1 MSKES
6 KHKERGTKAFVWDYF
21 DTDKEE
27 DKVVCHQWKAALG
40 IVNTSKYKHL
50 LGETLLSSLSDPL
63 QKDLPGNTTANE
75 K

>member
-27 DKVVCHQWKAALG
+27 DKVVCHQWKAALVYG
-40 IVNTSKYKHL
+40 GSTSSKYKHL
-50 LGETLLSSLSDPL
+50 FGETLMSIQSKWPS
-63 QKDLPGNTTANE
+63 AE
-75 K
+75 RSAR

>member
-27 DKVVCHQWKAALG
+27 DKVVCHQ
-40 IVNTSKYKHL
+40 
-50 LGETLLSSLSDPL
+50 
-63 QKDLPGNTTANE
+63 
-75 K
+75 